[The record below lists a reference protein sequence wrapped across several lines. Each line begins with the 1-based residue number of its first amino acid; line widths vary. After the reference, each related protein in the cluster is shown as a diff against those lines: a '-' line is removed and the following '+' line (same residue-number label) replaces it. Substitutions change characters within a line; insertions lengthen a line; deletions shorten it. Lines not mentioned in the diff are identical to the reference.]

1 MSDRQLPFQEVECTV
16 NNIHT
21 NTHTHILKNTVFPQH
36 SLQTHASLPPKSV
49 VSLHKRNTCLV
60 SFKYLVSLEDQET
73 LSSSI
78 LKQRP
83 MLKRFSFQHTVVF
96 SKDAGLLTTSTL
108 PFKELNSFNGV
119 PFCFEEDTFSLTKCN
134 FVGSIYS
141 SQTNMFNV
149 TYADLLLVTKF
160 GIHTHTYKPHNS
172 SKKGTLL
179 WHNAQYLFT
188 KDAVS
193 PLTMYPT

>member
-1 MSDRQLPFQEVECTV
+1 
-16 NNIHT
+16 
-21 NTHTHILKNTVFPQH
+21 
-36 SLQTHASLPPKSV
+36 
-49 VSLHKRNTCLV
+49 
-60 SFKYLVSLEDQET
+60 
-73 LSSSI
+73 
-78 LKQRP
+78 
-83 MLKRFSFQHTVVF
+83 
-96 SKDAGLLTTSTL
+96 LLTTSTL
-108 PFKELNSFNGV
+108 PFKELDSFNGV

-134 FVGSIYS
+134 FVGSRYS
-141 SQTNMFNV
+141 SQINMFNV
-149 TYADLLLVTKF
+149 MYADLLLVTNF